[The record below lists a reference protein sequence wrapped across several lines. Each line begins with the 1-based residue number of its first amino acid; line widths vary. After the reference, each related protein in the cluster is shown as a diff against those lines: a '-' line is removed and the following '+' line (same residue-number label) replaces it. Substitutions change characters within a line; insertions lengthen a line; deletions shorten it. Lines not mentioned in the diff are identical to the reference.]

1 MRIPVMM
8 ISVVHNEGRAR
19 AVGVDSYLT
28 KPIDSADLVAH
39 VEALLTE
46 GSARR
51 QVLVADPDQTMR
63 DALRDTLA
71 RQGWVV
77 RTVSDLSMAAQ
88 AARTSVPDVLI
99 ARTDPAEPSRLVDD
113 LRADPATHGVVVVLF
128 E

>member
-1 MRIPVMM
+1 
-8 ISVVHNEGRAR
+8 
-19 AVGVDSYLT
+19 
-28 KPIDSADLVAH
+28 
-39 VEALLTE
+39 
-46 GSARR
+46 
-51 QVLVADPDQTMR
+51 MR